1 MPNPTKNSLIIY
13 STLNLYNSMINS
25 KSLIDRFLRYI
36 KIDTQSDDTVTD
48 KFPSTEKQ
56 LILSHILVEELKEL
70 GLKDVTIDEF
80 GYVMATVPANIDKK
94 IPTIG
99 FLAHVDTAPD
109 MLGLNVKPRFIENY
123 DGTEI
128 VLNKELNVTL
138 SPSEFPELKNYLGQ
152 TLIVTDGTT
161 LLGADDKA
169 GVAEIMTAIEYMVK
183 NPEFKHGPIRIGFTV
198 DEEVGR
204 GVDHFDVEK
213 FNADF
218 AYTLDGGAIGEME
231 YENFNA
237 AGAKISI
244 QGRNIHPGYAK
255 DKMINAILVAM
266 EFNSLLP
273 PSQRPE
279 HTQDYDGFYHLIKIE
294 GSVENASFQY
304 IIRDHNRKKF
314 EARKTFMTK
323 VAEFLNIKYGEG
335 VVNLEIKDQYYNM
348 REKVEPVYHVVETA
362 VKAMEQVGVK
372 PKVKPIR
379 GGTDGARLS
388 YMGLPC
394 PNLFAGGENFHGK
407 QEYVPVESMVKA
419 TEVMLKI
426 IELYAAK

>member
-1 MPNPTKNSLIIY
+1 
-13 STLNLYNSMINS
+13 MINK
-25 KSLIDRFLRYI
+25 KSLTERFLRYI
-36 KIDTQSDDTVTD
+36 QIDTQSDDTVTD
-48 KFPSTEKQ
+48 KYPSTDKQ
-56 LILSHILVEELKEL
+56 LELSNLLLKELKEI
-70 GLKDVTIDEF
+70 GIKDVTIDEY
-80 GYVMATVPANIDKK
+80 GYVMASVPSNMDKRL
-94 IPTIG
+94 PTIG

-109 MLGLNVKPRFIENY
+109 MSGANIKPRFIENY
-123 DGTEI
+123 DGSEI
-128 VLNKELNVTL
+128 ILNKGINVNL
-138 SPSEFPELKNYLGQ
+138 SPIEFPELKNYIGQ

-169 GVAEIMTAIEYMVK
+169 GVAEIMAAVEYMV
-183 NPEFKHGPIRIGFTV
+183 NTPSFKHGPIRIGFTV

-204 GVDHFDVEK
+204 GVDHFDVKK

-218 AYTLDGGAIGEME
+218 AYTLDGGAIGELE

-237 AGAKISI
+237 AGAKITI

-255 DKMINAILVAM
+255 NKMINAILVAM

-273 PSQRPE
+273 ANQRPE
-279 HTQDYDGFYHLIKIE
+279 HTQGYDGFYHLIKMD
-294 GSVENASFQY
+294 GTVENATFQY
-304 IIRDHNRKKF
+304 IIRDHDHEKF
-314 EARKTFMTK
+314 EARKAYITK
-323 VAEFLNIKYGEG
+323 VAEFINMKYGEG
-335 VVNLEIKDQYYNM
+335 TALLELKDQYYNM
-348 REKVEPVYHVVETA
+348 REQVEPVFHVVETA
-362 VKAMEQVGVK
+362 IKAMEMVGVK

-407 QEYVPVESMVKA
+407 QEYVAVESMVKA

-426 IELYAAK
+426 IELYSQK